1 MVESSDWADW
11 ANTDAGGV
19 WWQTPRPP
27 GREAMQSL
35 PRQMVELPFRRIA
48 VTPVVSL
55 WKVANVVH
63 AAHVVVQRTVLD
75 TVKRLI
81 GRNTKRFA

>member
-1 MVESSDWADW
+1 MSLATGPTGPTLLQEEF
-11 ANTDAGGV
+11 GGRRQDLQV
-19 WWQTPRPP
+19 TRPCSP
-27 GREAMQSL
+27 YHGRWL
-35 PRQMVELPFRRIA
+35 NFHVGRIA

-63 AAHVVVQRTVLD
+63 AAHVVVQGTVLD